1 VEQTAFFLLGT
12 ALLFVTAI
20 AINQNMKLKK
30 NIEQGK
36 LAPPIDRVAAL
47 REILDVLPDAAAVVD
62 SQDRVLASSSNCVAM
77 GLVIGDRL
85 GPIELRALNRE
96 VNRLG
101 KSLSRETTIGQSA
114 NGLGGWEARLQLSPL
129 DEELSLLIAQDL
141 SEERRLNEVRRDFVA
156 NVSHELK
163 TPVGALALLA
173 EAVQSADTDI
183 EQVRHFSSRMQIEV
197 ARLIEMIAD
206 LVELSR
212 VQGDTAMRH
221 SEPVSV
227 HNLISAAVDDVRVVA
242 SEHQIELTVAES
254 LDIGLIF
261 GDERQLVTAIR
272 NLLSNAINYSPKGTK
287 VGIGAR
293 IVEESIEISVTDQ
306 GPGIPEAELSRIFE
320 RFYRVDP
327 ARSRDTGG
335 TGLGLAIVKHVCAN
349 HGGDC
354 FVWSSVGQGSTF
366 TLKFPTYV
374 NGLLSPTE
382 GSQS

>member
-1 VEQTAFFLLGT
+1 MEQTAVFLLGT
-12 ALLFVTAI
+12 ALLLVTAI
-20 AINQNMKLKK
+20 AINQNLKLKK

-254 LDIGLIF
+254 LDVGLIF

>member
-1 VEQTAFFLLGT
+1 MEQTAFFLLGT
-12 ALLFVTAI
+12 ALLLVTAI

>member
-1 VEQTAFFLLGT
+1 MEQTAVFLLGT
-12 ALLFVTAI
+12 ALLLVSAI
-20 AINQNMKLKK
+20 AINQNLKFKK

-36 LAPPIDRVAAL
+36 LAPPIDRVGAL
-47 REILDVLPDAAAVVD
+47 REILDVLPDAAAVVN

-183 EQVRHFSSRMQIEV
+183 EQVRHFASRMQIEV

-242 SEHQIELTVAES
+242 GEHQIELTVAES
-254 LDIGLIF
+254 LDVGLIF

-293 IVEESIEISVTDQ
+293 IVDEFIEISVTDQ

-366 TLKFPTYV
+366 TLKFPAYV